1 VASDGK
7 DMTHVLGGRSAA
19 LKKLVDGGRLPL
31 DTPDNRGVGHSGLGS
46 NSAKKYVRMCKIKVY
61 GHRVPNKYVQILDA

>member
-1 VASDGK
+1 MASDGK

-31 DTPDNRGVGHSGLGS
+31 DTPDNRGVGHSECVKS
-46 NSAKKYVRMCKIKVY
+46 KFMDIEYRINICKF
-61 GHRVPNKYVQILDA
+61 

>member
-1 VASDGK
+1 MATDGK
-7 DMTHVLGGRSAA
+7 DMANVLGGRSAA

-46 NSAKKYVRMCKIKVY
+46 SAKKYVSMGKIKVY
-61 GHRVPNKYVQILDA
+61 GLIES